1 MEKCKK
7 KEKKLKPNIYIYIY
21 EQTKTEEG
29 NEEGGK
35 GIHDEKS
42 FLFSLSPQILRTT
55 LDISE
60 NMPKRKEEM
69 LFTEQLHFTS
79 QL

>member
-1 MEKCKK
+1 M
-7 KEKKLKPNIYIYIY
+7 
-21 EQTKTEEG
+21 
-29 NEEGGK
+29 GGK
-35 GIHDEKS
+35 GIYDEKS